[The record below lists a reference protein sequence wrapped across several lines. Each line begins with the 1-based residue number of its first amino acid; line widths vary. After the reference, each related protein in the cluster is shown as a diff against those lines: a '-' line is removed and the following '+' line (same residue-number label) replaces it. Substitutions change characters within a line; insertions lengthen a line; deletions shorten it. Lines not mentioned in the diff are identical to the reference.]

1 MAEIRETVSQ
11 TKPNWLIFSD
21 AQAFLFCSWILPS
34 ANKVPYL
41 HSKPERL
48 LGYPFGIA
56 IRRRIKRWSL
66 QRPRCVPRAHGVGL
80 AQKANATVSFATGRD
95 DRRRVVR
102 RTVVDHDDVEIL
114 VSPPANVAV
123 LLGYFML
130 DSRLH
135 MTRHRYRIYG
145 LVIDSGLQFT
155 SIEEAGERAA
165 VVAPAVSIVLKEA
178 AFFRA
183 KLGAVPVA
191 SDGWIDHAVL
201 ADGSFYLKAGDVFE
215 AVVSSDGRRA
225 DCMALGDTDL
235 ASFEA
240 NLLNFVLSAALTL
253 QGEEPMHSTVVDV
266 GGRAVGL
273 LGPSGAGK
281 STLAAALIRSGGSL
295 VTDDMLRIT
304 FTDDKAVAHAG
315 PHRLKLFD
323 EPARLLLP

>member
-1 MAEIRETVSQ
+1 
-11 TKPNWLIFSD
+11 
-21 AQAFLFCSWILPS
+21 
-34 ANKVPYL
+34 
-41 HSKPERL
+41 
-48 LGYPFGIA
+48 
-56 IRRRIKRWSL
+56 
-66 QRPRCVPRAHGVGL
+66 
-80 AQKANATVSFATGRD
+80 
-95 DRRRVVR
+95 
-102 RTVVDHDDVEIL
+102 
-114 VSPPANVAV
+114 
-123 LLGYFML
+123 ML
-130 DSRLH
+130 DSRLN

-145 LVIDSGLQFT
+145 LVIDSGLQFA
-155 SIEEAGERAA
+155 SIEEADECVA
-165 VVAPAVSIVLKEA
+165 VATPAVSIVLEEK

-183 KLGAVPVA
+183 KLGATPVA

-215 AVVSSDGRRA
+215 AIVSSDGRRA
-225 DCMALGDTDL
+225 DCVALGDTDL

-281 STLAAALIRSGGSL
+281 STLAAALIRSGGAL

-304 FTDDKAVAHAG
+304 FADDTAVAHAG

-323 EPARLLLP
+323 EPARLLLPEAIAGGYFNAVSGKIMLQPLAPATIERAARREWPLAALFWIGDDQGRPDEAASARRLAGTELAKVLLSSAMNLRYQAIDRLARQMAFVERLAAHVPVHTLRYPRTFAAMDRAVAEIRRAVGP

>member
-1 MAEIRETVSQ
+1 
-11 TKPNWLIFSD
+11 
-21 AQAFLFCSWILPS
+21 
-34 ANKVPYL
+34 
-41 HSKPERL
+41 
-48 LGYPFGIA
+48 
-56 IRRRIKRWSL
+56 
-66 QRPRCVPRAHGVGL
+66 
-80 AQKANATVSFATGRD
+80 
-95 DRRRVVR
+95 
-102 RTVVDHDDVEIL
+102 
-114 VSPPANVAV
+114 
-123 LLGYFML
+123 ML

-145 LVIDSGLQFT
+145 LVVDSGLQFA

-165 VVAPAVSIVLKEA
+165 GAAPSVSIVLEEA

-183 KLGAVPVA
+183 KLGATPVT

-225 DCMALGDTDL
+225 DCVALGDTDL

-240 NLLNFVLSAALTL
+240 NLLNFVLGAALTL
-253 QGEEPMHSTVVDV
+253 QGEEPMHSTVVEV

-281 STLAAALIRSGGSL
+281 STLAAALIRSGGAL

-304 FTDDKAVAHAG
+304 FACDGAVAHAG

-323 EPARLLLP
+323 EPARLFLPEAVAGGYFNTASGKIMLHPPAPANIERAARREWPLAALFWLGDDQAQPDEPVSARRLAGTELARILLSSAMNLRYQAIDRLARQMAFAERLAANVPVHALRYPRTFAAMDHVVGEIRRALGP